1 MKKIK
6 IGSYVLVKNEYKY
19 TSPVSLSRTHTV
31 IDVRGAELLL
41 KGRTDYLPLSMFEL
55 HR

>member
-1 MKKIK
+1 MRKIK
-6 IGSYVLVKNEYKY
+6 IGAYVLVKHEYKH
-19 TSPVSLSRTHTV
+19 TSPVSLGRTHVV
-31 IDVRGAELLL
+31 IDVHGSGVLL